1 LEKLLDFYR
10 LHRTNFKEIKSLY
23 ILEEIFR

>member
-1 LEKLLDFYR
+1 VLDFYR